1 MRGKRI
7 VALNGRYR
15 KSLLYLGTISVKEL
29 FLVFFLLLSVMSGRC
44 LSAAP
49 ESTLS
54 VVPNE
59 AIETAPVMIDDFTLF
74 PVRGIRAYP
83 AAERAG
89 VIAGRIRKVASDHS
103 IRDDA
108 ITAVEA
114 DTETKI
120 VAHNYLIM
128 KIVDA
133 DAALEGITRQQL
145 GEVYVR
151 KIQTAVL
158 AYRNARTS
166 ENIIRGILYAA
177 GATIALV
184 IMIIL
189 VSRLFRRLIASLELS
204 SKEKIRSLGIESLN
218 IFGAEEIWIVI
229 NDALKTVRF
238 IIVFVLVYVYLEGVL
253 SFFPW
258 TRHFA
263 IRFLD
268 YVMDPLKVIGFGI
281 LKQIPDLMFIFVLVI
296 IVRLGLK
303 FLHIFFKEIEIG
315 TRKLAGFY
323 QEWAKPTDRLI
334 TFLVVV
340 FAAVVAFPYI
350 PGSNTA
356 AFKGISLF
364 IGVLFSLG
372 SQSTVANTIAG
383 FVVHYRRAFKI
394 GDRIKVMDIIGDV
407 TSITMQVTQLQTIK
421 NEEVIVPNSAI
432 LNSHIINYTSLARK
446 KGLILHTEVTIGYD
460 APWRQVHEMLLM
472 AANRTNGLMKEP
484 PPFVLQKSLDDFYVK
499 YELNAYTDAPQKM
512 AAIYSELHR
521 NIQDA
526 FNQYGV
532 QIMSP
537 HYLGDPAT
545 AKIVPKDSWFKSP
558 AQQQGQDEIKSEK
571 SL

>member
-1 MRGKRI
+1 MRRKRM
-7 VALNGRYR
+7 VPLPGRYR
-15 KSLLYLGTISVKEL
+15 KSVLPLVIISVKEI
-29 FLVFFLLLSVMSGRC
+29 FLVLFLLLSVMSGRS

-49 ESTLS
+49 ESMPS

-59 AIETAPVMIDDFTLF
+59 VIETAPVMIDDYALF

-83 AAERAG
+83 AAERAR
-89 VIAGRIRKVASDHS
+89 VIAERIRKIASDHNIS
-103 IRDDA
+103 VEAVAA
-108 ITAVEA
+108 IEA
-114 DTETKI
+114 DTGTNI
-120 VAHNYLIM
+120 VANDYFIM

-145 GEVYVR
+145 GQVYAR

-158 AYRNARTS
+158 AYRTARTS
-166 ENIIRGILYAA
+166 ENIIRGILYGI

-189 VSRLFRRLIASLELS
+189 ISRLFRRVVSALELS
-204 SKEKIRSLGIESLN
+204 SKKKIRSLGITSLN
-218 IFGAEEIWIVI
+218 VFGAEEIWTVI
-229 NDALKTVRF
+229 NDALRMVRF
-238 IIVFVLVYVYLEGVL
+238 IIVFVLVYFYLEGML

-268 YVMDPLKVIGFGI
+268 YVMDPLKVIGTGI
-281 LKQIPDLMFIFVLVI
+281 LKQIPDLMFIAVLVI
-296 IVRLGLK
+296 IVRLALK

-315 TRKLAGFY
+315 TRTLAGFY
-323 QEWAKPTDRLI
+323 PEWAKPTDRII
-334 TFLVVV
+334 TLLVIV

-407 TSITMQVTQLQTIK
+407 TAITMQVTQLQTIK

-472 AANRTNGLMKEP
+472 AAHRTNGLMKEP

-499 YELNAYTDAPQKM
+499 YELNAYTDAPEKM

-558 AQQQGQDEIKSEK
+558 AQQQDETESEK
-571 SL
+571 LL